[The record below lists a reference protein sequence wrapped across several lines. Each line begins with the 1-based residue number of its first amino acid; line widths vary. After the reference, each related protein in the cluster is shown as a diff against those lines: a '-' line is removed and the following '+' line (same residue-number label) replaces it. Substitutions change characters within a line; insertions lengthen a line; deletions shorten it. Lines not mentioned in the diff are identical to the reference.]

1 MKYALVAGT
10 REVVAVLEDGRL
22 LRLARVFP
30 DGPSTVL
37 DALLDP
43 DLPLRVALL
52 PVRDDMTLPADTPL
66 DAPIP
71 RPNRILAIGRN
82 YAEHARELG
91 NAVPEEPVVFLK
103 ASTTVVGPGAPVR
116 IPDWV
121 GRVDYEAE
129 LMVVIGK
136 GGRAIPVES
145 AMEHVA
151 GYTGFNDVTARERA
165 KANQAKGHPWF
176 LPKSLDTFGPMGP
189 IVVTTDEI
197 PDPAAVRVRL
207 EVDGAVRQDGST
219 ADMIHSVPELIAHLS
234 RWLALEP
241 GDVVATGTPAGVGPV
256 QPGESMTVEIEH
268 IGRLTNPVISDSR

>member
-1 MKYALVAGT
+1 MKYALVAAS
-10 REVVAVLEDGRL
+10 REVVAVLDDGRL

-30 DGPSTVL
+30 GGPSTVL

-43 DLPLRVALL
+43 DLPLRIALL
-52 PVRDDMTLPADTPL
+52 PVRDDMTLPAETAL

-103 ASTTVVGPGAPVR
+103 ASSTVVGPGAPVR

-121 GRVDYEAE
+121 GRVDFEAE

-136 GGRAIPVES
+136 GGRAIPVAS

-151 GYTGFNDVTARERA
+151 GYTCFNDVTARERA

-189 IVVTTDEI
+189 VVATPDEI
-197 PDPAAVRVRL
+197 PDPSALNVRL
-207 EVDGAVRQDGST
+207 EIDGVVRQDGST
-219 ADMIHSVPELIAHLS
+219 ADMIHTVPELISHLS
-234 RWLALEP
+234 RWIALEP

-256 QPGESMTVEIEH
+256 VPGETMTVEIAP
-268 IGRLTNPVISDSR
+268 IGRLTNPVIAESN